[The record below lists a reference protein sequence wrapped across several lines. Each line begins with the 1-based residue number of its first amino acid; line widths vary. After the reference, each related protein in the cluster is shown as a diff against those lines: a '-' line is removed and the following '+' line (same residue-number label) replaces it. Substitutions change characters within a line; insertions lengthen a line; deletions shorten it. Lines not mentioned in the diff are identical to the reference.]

1 MQEYSMVS
9 HGNKKPSMPNRKRK
23 VGAVEALLA
32 DPVDLS
38 TTKAEKTAIKN
49 SLTGG
54 RKSSVVSAIVYNAR
68 QTIPLQNP
76 AKTDRHSKK
85 AGLVAA
91 SVFAHEP
98 LTLTFTTKLRNVI
111 SYVFESLRD
120 VVAHSTPPSADV
132 DKSLREMRALNGSS
146 ENRLNE
152 EIKRHLNE
160 LIEETDAFLRG
171 EKTGLTGI
179 PDFQSALHYRHYVR
193 IAWLSNFILSNL
205 AGPVPDRSGQS
216 PSSDFPP
223 NS

>member
-1 MQEYSMVS
+1 MVS
-9 HGNKKPSMPNRKRK
+9 HGNKKPSAPNRKRK

-49 SLTGG
+49 SLTRG
-54 RKSSVVSAIVYNAR
+54 RTSSVVSAIVYNAR

-85 AGLVAA
+85 AGMVAA
-91 SVFAHEP
+91 SVFAYQP

-120 VVAHSTPPSADV
+120 VVAYSTPPSADV

-216 PSSDFPP
+216 PSSDFPS

>member
-1 MQEYSMVS
+1 M
-9 HGNKKPSMPNRKRK
+9 
-23 VGAVEALLA
+23 
-32 DPVDLS
+32 
-38 TTKAEKTAIKN
+38 
-49 SLTGG
+49 
-54 RKSSVVSAIVYNAR
+54 
-68 QTIPLQNP
+68 
-76 AKTDRHSKK
+76 
-85 AGLVAA
+85 
-91 SVFAHEP
+91 
-98 LTLTFTTKLRNVI
+98 
-111 SYVFESLRD
+111 VFESLRD
-120 VVAHSTPPSADV
+120 VVAYSTPPSADV

-146 ENRLNE
+146 ENHLNE

-179 PDFQSALHYRHYVR
+179 PDFQSAMHYRHYVR